1 MSWDVEVTGR
11 AKKQTEKLPNEFV
24 EIHLRGIPSDKAEL
38 VKEAIEKI
46 LDLAF
51 SFIGIL
57 SFAHYYDKNVSSS
70 RKYTKTCST
79 IISMS
84 YGENMIK
91 EKIQRNV
98 FEVANL
104 HDPDDLSYWRDRS
117 YVERIETIE
126 FMRKAMFGHDRVSER
141 LQRVL
146 TIAELKEN

>member
-1 MSWDVEVTGR
+1 
-11 AKKQTEKLPNEFV
+11 
-24 EIHLRGIPSDKAEL
+24 
-38 VKEAIEKI
+38 
-46 LDLAF
+46 
-51 SFIGIL
+51 
-57 SFAHYYDKNVSSS
+57 
-70 RKYTKTCST
+70 
-79 IISMS
+79 
-84 YGENMIK
+84 MIK